1 MIISKLALPRRTF
14 LRGVSATVALPFL
27 DAMVPALSAM
37 ARTAASPVPRVAFIY
52 VPNGIAQ
59 NVSSG
64 GMVDYWTPAGD
75 GTGFEFSPILKPLES
90 FRDQLVVVSGL
101 AHRQAESFGDGNAD
115 HHRGAAGWLTGVH
128 AWTRTKG
135 AEVKL
140 ATTADQL
147 VARELGKHTQ
157 LPSLEVCLETPTSIA
172 CDSGADCFYS
182 NTISWRSPTTP
193 LPMETHPRMVFERL
207 FGEGGNAAQ
216 RLARMRKTGSIL
228 DSVTQQ
234 VARLEQTLGPGD
246 RTKLS
251 EYLEAVRAVEQRI
264 ERAEQNNA
272 DVEVPLPERPTGIP
286 DTFDEHAKLMF
297 DLQLLAFQADITR
310 VVSLMMARELSN
322 RSYPEIGVPDG
333 HHTVS
338 HHQDDLE
345 LLAKK
350 AKVDTYHIELLGY
363 WLERLRATSDGD
375 GSLLD
380 QAMILYGSGL
390 GDGNQHDHH
399 RLPALLAG
407 GAAGRL
413 QGGRHLQYP
422 ETPMTN
428 LLLTM
433 LEKVGVPMES
443 LGDSTGR
450 LDLGYL
456 ADI

>member
-1 MIISKLALPRRTF
+1 MMITKTALPRRSV
-14 LRGVSATVALPFL
+14 LRGMGAAVALPVL
-27 DAMVPALSAM
+27 DAMVPAL
-37 ARTAASPVPRVAFIY
+37 TAFAKTPAAPVRRLGVVY
-52 VPNGIAQ
+52 VPNGMIMPA
-59 NVSSG
+59 
-64 GMVDYWTPAGD
+64 WTPSAD
-75 GTGFEFSPILKPLES
+75 GALDLSPILQPLAP
-90 FRDQLVVVSGL
+90 FKDRMLVFSGL
-101 AHRQAESFGDGNAD
+101 DGMQN
-115 HHRGAAGWLTGVH
+115 RGGTHTTAATRFLTGGVGK
-128 AWTRTKG
+128 RTAQG
-135 AEVKL
+135 IEAG
-140 ATTADQL
+140 TSIDQI
-147 VARELGKHTQ
+147 AAQQFGRDTQ
-157 LPSLEVCLETPTSIA
+157 LASLELSLDRLDLVGT
-172 CDSGADCFYS
+172 CD
-182 NTISWRSPTTP
+182 NTTCAFINSLSWTSPTTQAP
-193 LPMETHPRMVFERL
+193 AEDNPRVVFERL

-450 LDLGYL
+450 LDLSYL